1 MHERRRARRV
11 LVTTLT
17 SFFGERTVTA
27 GIIRDLSPKGLRVMT
42 EVEVRTGDLVEL
54 KVDLPG
60 NRGALLA
67 KARVIWDGMSGNR
80 FHPHL
85 LGMEFIQISAEDLA
99 RLEEF
104 VRSTGD
110 DLP

>member
-1 MHERRRARRV
+1 
-11 LVTTLT
+11 
-17 SFFGERTVTA
+17 
-27 GIIRDLSPKGLRVMT
+27 
-42 EVEVRTGDLVEL
+42 
-54 KVDLPG
+54 
-60 NRGALLA
+60 
-67 KARVIWDGMSGNR
+67 MSGNR